1 MDYAGRCFL
10 FDPITIHF
18 EPGTLAAYINPPPLC
33 VKISALWNEMI
44 TSRIFR
50 YPPGK
55 NQLRLDERRF
65 RGIWSSSVM
74 RSTFCWVCW
83 CELIMLA
90 VFSTLTSI
98 LSLGE
103 GEEEKIRMWM
113 LVSTFFAPTQGFFS
127 VCLKLN
133 DDAYCIW
140 HPHLN
145 PLPRGGR
152 GGKDSNGFARIHFFG
167 STSKTEVKLTM
178 ILVRS
183 QKSRIFNINLAA
195 DRI

>member
-1 MDYAGRCFL
+1 LAKGEGRVRVPLKIQVICLAMNVLIL
-10 FDPITIHF
+10 F
-18 EPGTLAAYINPPPLC
+18 
-33 VKISALWNEMI
+33 
-44 TSRIFR
+44 
-50 YPPGK
+50 
-55 NQLRLDERRF
+55 
-65 RGIWSSSVM
+65 
-74 RSTFCWVCW
+74 
-83 CELIMLA
+83 
-90 VFSTLTSI
+90 VFSTFTSI

-103 GEEEKIRMWM
+103 GEEEKIRMD
-113 LVSTFFAPTQGFFS
+113 LHASTFFAPTQGFFS

-133 DDAYCIW
+133 DDAFCVW

-145 PLPRGGR
+145 PLPREGR
-152 GGKDSNGFARIHFFG
+152 GGKDSSGFARIHFFG